1 MPFFAIAFL
10 LAFLMLPPLAADC
23 GASPPQHYILNRN
36 ETLPAYAVG
45 QKMNGRCAWYGQRG
59 HGNKTAS
66 GRPFDGKALTAAHR
80 TLPFGSKVRVTNKR
94 NGRSVVVEVTD
105 RGPKNRRYEIDI
117 SRQAAVNIG
126 LKDAGEGM
134 VTIEILHLPKW
145 YAGKGNRQRAKRK

>member
-10 LAFLMLPPLAADC
+10 IAFLMLPPLAADC

-66 GRPFDGKALTAAHR
+66 GRPFDGRALTAAP
-80 TLPFGSKVRVTNKR
+80 T
-94 NGRSVVVEVTD
+94 VESAFLICLLSPPVF
-105 RGPKNRRYEIDI
+105 I
-117 SRQAAVNIG
+117 SRSGIAIS
-126 LKDAGEGM
+126 
-134 VTIEILHLPKW
+134 HR
-145 YAGKGNRQRAKRK
+145 KGFPLFRRA